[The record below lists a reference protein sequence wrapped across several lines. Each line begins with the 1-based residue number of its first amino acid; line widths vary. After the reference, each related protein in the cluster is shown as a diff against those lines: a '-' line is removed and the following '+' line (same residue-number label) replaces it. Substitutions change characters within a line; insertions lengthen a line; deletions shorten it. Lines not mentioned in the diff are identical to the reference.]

1 MAILTDADFPEVR
14 AVLHMSITTDHL
26 PDATI
31 GLPIYQGRAENEIIR
46 RDPLAESRTE
56 SEGEKVRQA
65 TILLLAALIAPAMEM
80 LTSETIPGGGYRY
93 QKPEVDWKTKA
104 QLLRESVDSILSV
117 LLDTDP
123 ETPSLPFLFGRVTA

>member
-1 MAILTDADFPEVR
+1 MPILTEDDFPEVR
-14 AVLHMSITTDHL
+14 AVLHMSITVDHL

-31 GLPIYQGRAENEIIR
+31 ALPIYQTRAESEVLR
-46 RDPLAESRTE
+46 RDPLAAGRTGDE
-56 SEGEKVRQA
+56 AEQVRQA

-104 QLLRESVDSILSV
+104 QLLRESADSILSV

-123 ETPSLPFLFGRVTA
+123 ASPHLPTLFGRLTA

>member
-1 MAILTDADFPEVR
+1 MAILTSIDFPEVR

-31 GLPIYQGRAENEIIR
+31 ALPVYQTRAENEVLR
-46 RDPLAESRTE
+46 RDPVAAGRTGDE
-56 SEGEKVRQA
+56 AEKVRQA
-65 TILLLAALIAPAMEM
+65 TILLLASLIAPAMEM

-104 QLLRESVDSILSV
+104 QLLRESADSIFSV

-123 ETPSLPFLFGRVTA
+123 DTPHLPTLFGRVTA

>member
-1 MAILTDADFPEVR
+1 MAILTSADFPEVR
-14 AVLHMSITTDHL
+14 AALHMSITTDHL

-31 GLPIYQGRAENEIIR
+31 ALPIYQTRAENEIVR
-46 RDPLAESRTE
+46 RDPEAESRTGDE
-56 SEGEKVRQA
+56 AEKVRQA
-65 TILLLAALIAPAMEM
+65 TVLLLAALIAPAMEM

-104 QLLRESVDSILSV
+104 QLLRESADSILSV

-123 ETPSLPFLFGRVTA
+123 DTPSLPTIFGRLSA